1 MSSFF
6 IILSRTVEF
15 VPSEKRKMVTVV
27 HLGLIYQVA
36 KEKWGK
42 DDSYLFIIVSLT
54 AGCFPHGKAI
64 NA

>member
-15 VPSEKRKMVTVV
+15 VPSEKRKMVAVV

-36 KEKWGK
+36 KEEWGK
-42 DDSYLFIIVSLT
+42 DGLE
-54 AGCFPHGKAI
+54 K
-64 NA
+64 

>member
-36 KEKWGK
+36 KEEWGK
-42 DDSYLFIIVSLT
+42 DGLEKNISNLLIMPLFECSR
-54 AGCFPHGKAI
+54 P
-64 NA
+64 